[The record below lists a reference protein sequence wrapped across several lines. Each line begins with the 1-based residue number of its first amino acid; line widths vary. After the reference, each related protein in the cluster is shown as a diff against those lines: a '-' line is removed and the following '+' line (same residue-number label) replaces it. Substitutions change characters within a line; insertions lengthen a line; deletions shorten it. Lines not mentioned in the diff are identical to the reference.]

1 MEGST
6 TTGGSTLRDYFTD
19 AIKFWEPRRVIYN
32 SVLAVIVVLYFA
44 TGYPAS
50 KSALSVDFVLGLFLL
65 AVAANV
71 AYCAAYLVDVFV
83 QASGFREVWQR
94 SRWVLFVIG
103 TTFAAII
110 TRFMAMGMFHPTQQ

>member
-1 MEGST
+1 MDGSAV
-6 TTGGSTLRDYFTD
+6 REYFTD
-19 AIKFWEPRRVIYN
+19 AIRFWEPRRAIYN
-32 SVLAVIVVLYFA
+32 LVLAVVVILYFV
-44 TGYPAS
+44 TGYPSS
-50 KSALSVDFVLGLFLL
+50 KSMLSVDFVLGLFLL

-110 TRFMAMGMFHPTQQ
+110 TRFMAMGLFHPTQQ

>member
-1 MEGST
+1 MDGSAV
-6 TTGGSTLRDYFTD
+6 REYFTD

-32 SVLAVIVVLYFA
+32 SVLSVIVIVYFA
-44 TGYPAS
+44 AGYPFS
-50 KSALSVDFVLGLFLL
+50 KSVLSVDFALGLFLL

-71 AYCAAYLVDVFV
+71 AYCAAYVVDVFV

-103 TTFAAII
+103 TTVAAII
-110 TRFMAMGMFHPTQQ
+110 TRFMAMGMFHPAQQ